1 MQLTLFRYARR
12 RPGDPALRTK
22 KSQVQFWMS
31 SHSPI
36 YLDEFPKKSPHL
48 GASAVKKSVAV
59 RRVRGTIAPI
69 LMTPQK
75 ISISPHRGRGFHRR
89 AAEIGF
95 FFSTTSPILIPPRK
109 LTPRLQRL
117 RG

>member
-59 RRVRGTIAPI
+59 TRVQAQTSDALHNSSYLDDPTKNLHSTAEGRR
-69 LMTPQK
+69 
-75 ISISPHRGRGFHRR
+75 ISPQSRR
-89 AAEIGF
+89 
-95 FFSTTSPILIPPRK
+95 R
-109 LTPRLQRL
+109 
-117 RG
+117 

>member
-1 MQLTLFRYARR
+1 RNLVQRYPKLRPRLCPCKHFHEKYNVYAMQFTLFRYARR

-59 RRVRGTIAPI
+59 RRVQG
-69 LMTPQK
+69 K
-75 ISISPHRGRGFHRR
+75 
-89 AAEIGF
+89 
-95 FFSTTSPILIPPRK
+95 TSDAL
-109 LTPRLQRL
+109 
-117 RG
+117 